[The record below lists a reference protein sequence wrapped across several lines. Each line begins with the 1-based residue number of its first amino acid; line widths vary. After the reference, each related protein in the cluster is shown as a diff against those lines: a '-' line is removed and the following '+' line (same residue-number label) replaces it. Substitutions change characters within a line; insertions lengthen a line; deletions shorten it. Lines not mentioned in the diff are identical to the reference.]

1 MKIIFHYTNNNAGF
15 DETQCGSREND
26 KSQVPKVHLSLN
38 EDDLIERRY
47 SIETLW
53 MYVKSNTLN
62 LLG

>member
-1 MKIIFHYTNNNAGF
+1 MKIIFHHI
-15 DETQCGSREND
+15 EKER
-26 KSQVPKVHLSLN
+26 KPKVHLSLD

-53 MYVKSNTLN
+53 MYVKSNKLK